1 MCVLLCPWGWIL
13 WALLTSAKLLPVSF
27 KLKNEAKIL
36 NKLCNPTYFN
46 ILYLN
51 KLCLRQ
57 AMQIQWNQR
66 NRALRFGLDWI
77 QRLKYCLC
85 LRESDREYLCAWQ
98 QLITVI
104 RSSTGLGR
112 TLTGYYFHIKDLSH
126 WQGLTCMVQYQ
137 SWLLLQK
144 QFLQL
149 FLSLLLCLNL
159 SLFSVTSVRTFKV
172 HSSRFFVTRVTSAS
186 HAGVERSSWIK
197 HYALPPP
204 KQPPSVG
211 SISVSLQLSSK
222 ERINA
227 SFPSN
232 IPYFTLQDTR
242 QC

>member
-27 KLKNEAKIL
+27 KPKNEAKIL
-36 NKLCNPTYFN
+36 NRLCNPTYFN

-57 AMQIQWNQR
+57 AMQIQRNQR

-85 LRESDREYLCAWQ
+85 LRESDREYVGVLDN
-98 QLITVI
+98 
-104 RSSTGLGR
+104 SSSQTYVVPLDWAEPSPAIIS
-112 TLTGYYFHIKDLSH
+112 TSKICHIDKGWHVWSNISP
-126 WQGLTCMVQYQ
+126 GF
-137 SWLLLQK
+137 SSK
-144 QFLQL
+144 SNSFNS
-149 FLSLLLCLNL
+149 FSRFFFASI

-211 SISVSLQLSSK
+211 SISVSLSSC
-222 ERINA
+222 
-227 SFPSN
+227 P
-232 IPYFTLQDTR
+232 
-242 QC
+242 